1 MPELTDSYPYL
12 PLVSIA
18 DLWWTRGV
26 ALASEEH
33 FGQILVTG
41 PPGSGKSTLIGQLG
55 GWPEEG
61 YIDLT
66 LNGWW
71 RARSLALRPREL
83 HLGLP
88 FVGQRQALSL
98 FDAAWLEQWRA
109 LRLDENRIL
118 LPPPKRHFFSTEW
131 RHRFVFEFLL
141 PPPQAIV
148 ADRTERARLG
158 THPIDRIIDP
168 EQIAAQVRLYA
179 QVALHFHRGG
189 MIVHLRERAEDP
201 PLRIDDHGTTEPH
214 LP

>member
-1 MPELTDSYPYL
+1 MPDLDDTYPYL
-12 PLVSIA
+12 HLVPIE

-26 ALASEEH
+26 ALAREEH

-41 PPGSGKSTLIGQLG
+41 PPGSGKSTLIRHLG

-61 YIDLT
+61 YIDIS

-71 RARSLALRPREL
+71 RAKSLAFRPREI

-88 FVGQRQALSL
+88 FEGHREALSL
-98 FDAAWLEQWRA
+98 FDEAWLRDWRR
-109 LRLDENRIL
+109 LRLDRTRIL
-118 LPPPKRHFFSTEW
+118 LPPRKRRFYSADW

-141 PPPQAIV
+141 PPPPAIV

-158 THPIDRIIDP
+158 THPIDRRIDAG
-168 EQIAAQVRLYA
+168 QIAAQVRLYA
-179 QVALHFHRGG
+179 QVALHFHRQG

-201 PLRIDDHGTTEPH
+201 PQRIDDHGATEPH
-214 LP
+214 LT